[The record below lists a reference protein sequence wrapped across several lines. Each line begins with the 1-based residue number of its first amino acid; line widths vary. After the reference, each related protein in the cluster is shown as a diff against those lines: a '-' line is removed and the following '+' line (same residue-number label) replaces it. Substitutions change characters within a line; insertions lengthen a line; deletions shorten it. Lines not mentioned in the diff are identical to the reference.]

1 MFTYSCKSDRMSPWL
16 TRSVQFLLSG
26 GSSIEGA
33 TATPSR
39 PAHSPLTGAHVYIMK
54 GRSNCIHDLY
64 LQSCAHILLLP
75 KWGFIID
82 IKHFLI
88 PTLNNHKWTIAMR
101 PMLTPET
108 HLILPSHCARWGCLT
123 HTHTFFFSHP
133 NEQKLQITP
142 DTPKIWGSLIY
153 QPDQLETYPIRGLS
167 VNVCRYVLEDERMTA
182 DVSLY

>member
-1 MFTYSCKSDRMSPWL
+1 
-16 TRSVQFLLSG
+16 
-26 GSSIEGA
+26 
-33 TATPSR
+33 
-39 PAHSPLTGAHVYIMK
+39 
-54 GRSNCIHDLY
+54 
-64 LQSCAHILLLP
+64 
-75 KWGFIID
+75 
-82 IKHFLI
+82 
-88 PTLNNHKWTIAMR
+88 MR

-108 HLILPSHCARWGCLT
+108 HLILQVMGVPDT
-123 HTHTFFFSHP
+123 HTHIFFSHP